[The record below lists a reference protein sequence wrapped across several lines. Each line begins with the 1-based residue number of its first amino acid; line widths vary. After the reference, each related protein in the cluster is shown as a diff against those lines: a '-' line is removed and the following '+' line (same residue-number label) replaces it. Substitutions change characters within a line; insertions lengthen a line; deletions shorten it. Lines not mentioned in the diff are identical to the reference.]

1 MSVDPCYDGVIIV
14 GRLSSGW
21 TIKIGRGLDYFK
33 APENKFSLGFFDL
46 DLRPCYETTVD
57 VFHMKN
63 VKTSY
68 G

>member
-1 MSVDPCYDGVIIV
+1 
-14 GRLSSGW
+14 LSNGW

-33 APENKFSLGFFDL
+33 APESKFSLGFFDM
-46 DLRPCYETTVD
+46 DLRPCHETTVD

-63 VKTSY
+63 VKKSF